1 MNGKLQ
7 FLDKRDT
14 NGTLLMVSG
23 RELSYK
29 IAEKSFNEI
38 KNYRAYAILIK
49 HIPEK
54 YVEMYY
60 KRMFYEYSM
69 EISSQIVIHDYDNI
83 NKNGKVYK
91 KLLDV
96 GMFPCVRLLKVIN
109 QRSDIFYFRSVSYYY
124 GLLKKKIKFSLILF
138 KRFLINLLNSSK
150 FDNSNI
156 NDNLNDN
163 IIGIRYGE
171 SLDITRRSDIFW
183 LPNSKIEPKNV
194 VIYFVDRGDYKKYL
208 DLSHKGAVHDDEIR
222 LVKSWE
228 WHYKNNHSFESLKF
242 ELSALQESDLIE
254 KWLIKS
260 MHNLVSEVKY
270 WISFFV
276 NFNITIHSDSSE
288 SGLEVMIKQ
297 IAINKIGGLSFGKLR
312 SYTNNRVDFAYA
324 VFPNDIFFVW
334 GIQSAINLKKTMN
347 NIDNILV
354 SGFPYDP
361 KLLKNDE
368 ELINIKNALRKK
380 KTKFNLLILDSNH
393 GLNNGWHQDIPT
405 SEMIEFY
412 KLFLKWVAEDHEV
425 GMIIKPK
432 KIEFFNKM
440 PSVSDYFDDIS
451 IETGRCHIV
460 KDPFQKMASSYLD
473 DINLVISISFNM
485 PSPLIESI
493 SFGNRGVIF
502 DSTNFRYFEKKLYQ
516 WGENKVI
523 FSDLNNMLSMAKS
536 FKNNPSDM
544 PEFGDWSSHL
554 NEIDPFHDSKGSIRI
569 GNYLKIIQEGL
580 QKGLTNDEAI
590 INSNRKYSE
599 IWGSDKVISI

>member
-38 KNYRAYAILIK
+38 KNYRAYSVLIK

-54 YVEMYY
+54 YIEMYF

-83 NKNGKVYK
+83 NKSRKVFK

-96 GMFPCVRLLKVIN
+96 GMFPCIRLLKVIN

-124 GLLKKKIKFSLILF
+124 GLLKKQIKFFLILF
-138 KRFLINLLNSSK
+138 KRFQINFLSSSK
-150 FDNSNI
+150 VDQSNV

-183 LPNSKIEPKNV
+183 MPNSKIEPKSV
-194 VIYFVDRGDYKKYL
+194 LVYFADRGDYKKYL
-208 DLSHKGAVHDDEIR
+208 DLSHMGAVHDNEIK
-222 LVKSWE
+222 LVKLWE
-228 WHYKNNHSFESLKF
+228 WHNKNNHSFENLKC
-242 ELSALQESDLIE
+242 ELSTLQESDLIE

-260 MHNLVSEVKY
+260 MLNLVSEVKY
-270 WISFFV
+270 WISFFDD
-276 NFNITIHSDSSE
+276 FNITIHSDSSE

-297 IAINKIGGLSFGKLR
+297 IAINKIGGLSYGKLR

-347 NIDNILV
+347 NIDNILI
-354 SGFPYDP
+354 SGFPYDSQ
-361 KLLKNDE
+361 LLKNDE
-368 ELINIKNALRKK
+368 DLINIKNTLRKK

-393 GLNNGWHQDIPT
+393 GLNDGWHQDIST
-405 SEMIEFY
+405 SVMSEFY
-412 KLFLKWVAEDHEV
+412 KLFLKWVAEDDEV

-440 PSVSDYFDDIS
+440 QSVKDYYDDIALK
-451 IETGRCHIV
+451 TGRCHLV
-460 KDPFQKMASSYLD
+460 NDPFQKMSSSYLD
-473 DINLVISISFNM
+473 DINLVVSISFNM
-485 PSPLIESI
+485 PSPLIESV
-493 SFGNRGVIF
+493 SFGKRGVIF
-502 DSTNFRYFEKKLYQ
+502 DSTNFRYFEKKLYK

-523 FSDLNNMLSMAKS
+523 FSDLNIMLSMAKS
-536 FKNNPSDM
+536 FKNNSSDL
-544 PEFGDWSSHL
+544 P
-554 NEIDPFHDSKGSIRI
+554 
-569 GNYLKIIQEGL
+569 
-580 QKGLTNDEAI
+580 
-590 INSNRKYSE
+590 
-599 IWGSDKVISI
+599 